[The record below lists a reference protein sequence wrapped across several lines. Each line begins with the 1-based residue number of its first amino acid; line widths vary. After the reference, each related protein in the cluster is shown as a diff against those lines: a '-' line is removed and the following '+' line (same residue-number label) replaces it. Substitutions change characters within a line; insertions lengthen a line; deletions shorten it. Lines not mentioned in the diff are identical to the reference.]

1 VTASLDSKEAQ
12 AFRQG
17 LRDAGCT
24 EGRDV
29 VIEWRSVDGDYK
41 KVAGLAADL
50 IQRKVDVIVVDTT
63 PATRT
68 VKRATSTL
76 PIVMASPPIQS
87 DPAWSRTSR
96 IQA

>member
-1 VTASLDSKEAQ
+1 MTASLDSKEAQ

-41 KVAGLAADL
+41 
-50 IQRKVDVIVVDTT
+50 R
-63 PATRT
+63 
-68 VKRATSTL
+68 L
-76 PIVMASPPIQS
+76 PGWPP
-87 DPAWSRTSR
+87 T
-96 IQA
+96 